1 MKDTYRIFVEGVADK
16 RFIEQLL
23 ESIFNEHIP
32 SGNVIKTDGY
42 TNLTSTK
49 KEQTFINEM
58 QRTTA
63 DGGINLIVFD
73 ADSDCEKRKNE
84 ILDWKRRS
92 KVDFE
97 LFLFP
102 DNTHCGELEDLLQK
116 IINPDNQPVMECWD
130 KYEDSL
136 RSVSLPWRKETPLT
150 IPAKKTR
157 IYAYLEALLG
167 SSRTEKEKIKETNR
181 DYKDKNHWNLKAN
194 ALSALTTFLTEN
206 LS

>member
-73 ADSDCEKRKNE
+73 ADSDCEKRKND

-102 DNTHCGELEDLLQK
+102 DNAHCGELEDLLQK

-181 DYKDKNHWNLKAN
+181 DYKDKNHWNLKAD

>member
-1 MKDTYRIFVEGVADK
+1 MKDTYKIFVEGIADK

-23 ESIFNEHIP
+23 ESIFNEHVSP
-32 SGNVIKTDGY
+32 GNLIKTDGY

-58 QRTTA
+58 QRNTA
-63 DGGINLIVFD
+63 DGGINLVIFD
-73 ADSDCEKRKNE
+73 ADSNCEMRKNE
-84 ILDWKRRS
+84 LLDWKRRS

-102 DNTHCGELEDLLQK
+102 NNACCGELEDLLLES
-116 IINPDNQPVMECWD
+116 INPDNLPIMECWD

-136 RSVSLPWRKETPLT
+136 KNVSLPWRKTPLT

-157 IYAYLEALLG
+157 IYAYLETLLG
-167 SSRTEKEKIKETNR
+167 SSRTEKEKIKEANR

-194 ALSALTTFLTEN
+194 ALSALITFLTKN